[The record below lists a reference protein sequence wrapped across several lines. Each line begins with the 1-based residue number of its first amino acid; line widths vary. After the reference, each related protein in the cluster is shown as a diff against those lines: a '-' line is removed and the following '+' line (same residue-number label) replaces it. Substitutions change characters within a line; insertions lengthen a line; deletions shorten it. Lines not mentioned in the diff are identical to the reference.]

1 MINIQWLRKVE
12 GKIRGK
18 RLGLRIALGDK
29 L

>member
-1 MINIQWLRKVE
+1 MISIKKVE